1 MQLFYDEAT
10 ERVYTLSELVEGYNK
25 TAKAN
30 TLFKEEYP
38 TFNNYL
44 FEALSKNGTLTEL
57 TTKEI
62 ISVVS
67 YGWGIYKDNNN
78 TQYIALTNRKHENQN
93 TGVLCVPYKRDEN
106 ENVIKII
113 EL

>member
-78 TQYIALTNRKHENQN
+78 TQYIALTNGKLENQN